1 MIPKQDRI
9 THLRLSSKNW
19 AIISDGYISSVT
31 NATATATATA
41 TPVINPALWP
51 LVY

>member
-31 NATATATATA
+31 TATATATA